1 LVGLLYTSC
10 LPEAVFFDD
19 WRSLTMEWKKEV
31 HSEVRWEMSLDND
44 QWKGNRD
51 WKIILIRSPE
61 KNSDGYCP
69 YPWFV

>member
-1 LVGLLYTSC
+1 
-10 LPEAVFFDD
+10 
-19 WRSLTMEWKKEV
+19 MEWKKEV